1 MKLEGRAEIQ
11 GKLTVKTP
19 FMTDLLT
26 IPCFRRSAYEKWYS
40 PSCAQAAACL
50 GIHLKKIEISSDA
63 VRMEQALPA
72 WGRLL
77 SACLSHS
84 ATTSSL
90 PPHALCPCV
99 PVSLRGSSR
108 GVASLVDA
116 LRSWVA
122 FGCAKL
128 RDDFQSIDEETRIGS
143 SSLGFCLEWPQAFLL
158 QQQCAGPP
166 TECRAALHPSLC
178 LLVGE
183 RLSQHRKCQLQHC
196 SQSSVPAHPGRSGL
210 G

>member
-1 MKLEGRAEIQ
+1 
-11 GKLTVKTP
+11 
-19 FMTDLLT
+19 MTDLLT
-26 IPCFRRSAYEKWYS
+26 VPCFRRSAYEKWYS

-99 PVSLRGSSR
+99 LEREQQRGCLIGR
-108 GVASLVDA
+108 
-116 LRSWVA
+116 RSEVL
-122 FGCAKL
+122 GCLWMCKA
-128 RDDFQSIDEETRIGS
+128 
-143 SSLGFCLEWPQAFLL
+143 
-158 QQQCAGPP
+158 
-166 TECRAALHPSLC
+166 
-178 LLVGE
+178 E
-183 RLSQHRKCQLQHC
+183 R
-196 SQSSVPAHPGRSGL
+196 
-210 G
+210 